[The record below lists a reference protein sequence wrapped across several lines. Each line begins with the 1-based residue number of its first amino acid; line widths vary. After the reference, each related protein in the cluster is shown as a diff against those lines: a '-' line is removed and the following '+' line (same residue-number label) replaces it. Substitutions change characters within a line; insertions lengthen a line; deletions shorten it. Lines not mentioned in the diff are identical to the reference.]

1 MGKIIS
7 KKRII
12 VALLALILL
21 FPVPVLGL
29 DEPAAESAEVN
40 NEISGE
46 TDEINADSLEPD
58 NQAIESDIQSYE
70 LEMQTP
76 DTDTQLYETEP
87 QTLSIDSQVN
97 EAEPQTSDADTK
109 TDEPGVQDPDPEP
122 QVKDIS
128 LRVSYKAGDTLTLE
142 WDGPKDIDGAVQ
154 CVLFRDNDEGK
165 YQKIAGTEDK
175 LSYTYTGLDYS
186 TEYVFRV
193 EYYDESGKT
202 IAASDEL
209 KAVSAVQPPLR
220 RNSSLGSFTI
230 EAPVRLLTNG
240 NNFNLREYA
249 GETNTG
255 YAIVEGSCT
264 DGTYSYHC
272 MVNTNSDWGRLV
284 KVRMSD
290 NALMAVS
297 DPYDFSHG
305 NGMCF
310 DSKRNRLVIASYDDY
325 RRTINFVDPDDLK
338 PITPQGSLV
347 LGSSFKNRLQKEG
360 YEGNVGAT
368 SISYNAKYD
377 CFITMQKSEHNIIIY
392 DAETLEAKA
401 IAMTDFDESFTGIFQ
416 STDADD
422 TYVYFLLSKDGSS
435 QPNNILVAFD
445 WHAEKLEALLN
456 GTSTEDM
463 WWCGEY
469 GEHAAVITVNG
480 AHEIESM
487 YHIDTGDGTSHF
499 YLANYNNDPVY
510 RTVTKKVKWKKVK
523 KKVKV
528 KWKKVKKKVKWKK
541 VKKKVKWKKVNGKW
555 KYKTK
560 KVWKYKTKKV
570 WKYKYK
576 TKKVWKYKK
585 VKQEVFDYYNRDN
598 YILDLGVF

>member
-1 MGKIIS
+1 MDKIIT
-7 KKRII
+7 KKSII
-12 VALLALILL
+12 ASLLALVLI
-21 FPVPVLGL
+21 FPVPVFGL
-29 DEPAAESAEVN
+29 DDSAAGSAEVN

-46 TDEINADSLEPD
+46 TDEINADSVEPD
-58 NQAIESDIQSYE
+58 NQAIESDIRSYE
-70 LEMQTP
+70 PEVQTP
-76 DTDTQLYETEP
+76 DTGIQMFETESQALNGVLQATDLDTQ
-87 QTLSIDSQVN
+87 
-97 EAEPQTSDADTK
+97 
-109 TDEPGVQDPDPEP
+109 TDEPVVQDPDPEP
-122 QVKDIS
+122 EPDPQVKEIS
-128 LRVSYKAGDTLTLE
+128 LRLSYKAGDTITLE
-142 WDGPKDIDGAVQ
+142 WDGPKDIDGAVK
-154 CVLFRDNDEGK
+154 CMLFKDNDEGIN
-165 YQKIAGTEDK
+165 QDIAGSEDK
-175 LSYTYTGLDYS
+175 LSYTFTGLAYV
-186 TEYVFRV
+186 TEYKFRA
-193 EYYDESGKT
+193 EYYDDSGKI
-202 IAASDEL
+202 IAESNEV
-209 KAVSAVQPPLR
+209 KAISAVHPPLKR
-220 RNSSLGSFTI
+220 TLSSFTI
-230 EAPVRLLTNG
+230 GSPVRLLTYG
-240 NNFNLREYA
+240 SNFNLREYA
-249 GETNTG
+249 GESSTG
-255 YAIVEGSCT
+255 YAIVQGSCT
-264 DGTYSYHC
+264 DGIYSYHC

-290 NALMAVS
+290 NALIAVS

-310 DSKRNRLVIASYDDY
+310 DSKRNRVVIASYDNY
-325 RRTINFVDPDDLK
+325 RRTIIFVDPDNLNN
-338 PITPQGSLV
+338 ITKGNLA
-347 LGSSFKNRLQKEG
+347 LGSSFQGRLQLEG

-377 CFITMQKSEHNIIIY
+377 CYITMQKSEHNIIIY
-392 DAETLEAKA
+392 DAETLKAKA
-401 IAMTDFDESFTGIFQ
+401 VAMTDFDDSFTGIFQ

-422 TYVYFLLSKDGSS
+422 TYVYFLLSKNDSS

-445 WHAEKLEALLN
+445 WHAEKLEELLN

-487 YHIDTGDGTSHF
+487 YHIDLGDGTAHF

-510 RTVTKKVKWKKVK
+510 KTVTKKVKWKKVK

-541 VKKKVKWKKVNGKW
+541 VHGK
-555 KYKTK
+555 
-560 KVWKYKTKKV
+560 WKYKTKKV

-585 VKQEVFDYYNRDN
+585 VKQKVFSYYNRDN